1 MSASSSNAARAETPG
16 AQPLPDVRV
25 WADHVTKE
33 FGGAADGGAVV
44 AVVDASLKVSRGE
57 FVTLVGPSGCGKST
71 LLNIIAGLIEPT
83 DGRILIDGQEE
94 ANRRRHFGYMFQRD
108 LLLPWRNIRANV
120 ALGIEVLGVPKRKA
134 REMAGTILDEFGLGG
149 FADKYP
155 VQLSGGM
162 RQRAAFM
169 RTLLCQREI
178 LLLDEPFGALDAL
191 TRSVMQEWLLKLWGR
206 HHHTI
211 IFITHDI
218 EEAVFLSDRI
228 LTMSARPGRIKNEF
242 RVDLPRPRDHTILTT
257 PAFTALKQRVLDDI
271 YEESVRTAEAG

>member
-1 MSASSSNAARAETPG
+1 MSATQPQTTQVVEAAHG
-16 AQPLPDVRV
+16 VSDVRV
-25 WADHVTKE
+25 RVDHVSKI
-33 FGGAADGGAVV
+33 FVGAAGRGSVV
-44 AVVDASLKVSRGE
+44 AVEDASLEVGRGE
-57 FVTLVGPSGCGKST
+57 FVSLVGPSGCGKST
-71 LLNIIAGLIEPT
+71 LLHVIAGLEEPT
-83 DGRILIDGQEE
+83 KGRILIDGREE
-94 ANRRRHFGYMFQRD
+94 ANRRQRFGYMFQRD

-134 REMAGTILDEFGLGG
+134 REMAGAILDEFGLGG
-149 FADKYP
+149 FAEKYP

-191 TRSVMQEWLLKLWGR
+191 TRSVMQEWLLKLWER
-206 HHHTI
+206 DQRTI

-228 LTMSARPGRIKNEF
+228 LTMSARPGRIKSEF
-242 RVDLPRPRDHTILTT
+242 SVDLPRPRDHTILTT
-257 PAFTALKQRVLDDI
+257 PAFTALKQQVLNDI